1 MLDERRP
8 VMRSF
13 ARKPGEAAMTRLQRL
28 DWPDNGTPDLPP
40 AFSLAEAEA
49 RLASV
54 RAAMAGAGYAALVVY
69 GDREHA
75 ANLHWLTGFDPRF
88 EEAVLVVTEGDA
100 LLIAGNECLAYTV
113 VSPLVAA
120 GRVRA
125 GHCASLSL
133 PSQPRGSRRLWE
145 WLEEMVP
152 AGAKIGAVGWKW
164 YGADELPPGA
174 DPALA
179 LDIPA
184 FLADPLRQRAG
195 RVENA
200 TALFMHPGSGLRA
213 RGGVNEIAR
222 LEFSNHMA
230 ASALKRMIFA
240 LQEGMTD
247 LAAVEAARIGGLPLS
262 CHVTFAMGETPGLSG
277 PVGDRIAR
285 GKPASFNI
293 AHWGSNICRA
303 GWMARGEGDL
313 PASAAGYLDEFVFP
327 YARAMSNWCG
337 MMRPGVTGGAVW
349 AMIDDRLPER
359 FGITLNPGHLIGL
372 DEWMSSP
379 IMPGSA
385 IPLASGM
392 AMQMDVIPAHPLWGS
407 TRMEDGYVI
416 ADEALRDDLAQA
428 HPNLAR
434 RCAARAAFM
443 RRVIG
448 MEVPEGLLPLADT
461 CGIIAPWLLDP
472 AQVVVL

>member
-1 MLDERRP
+1 
-8 VMRSF
+8 
-13 ARKPGEAAMTRLQRL
+13 MTRLQRI
-28 DWPDNGTPDLPP
+28 DWPDNGTPDRPP
-40 AFSLAEAEA
+40 SFTLAEAEA
-49 RLASV
+49 RLAAV
-54 RAAMAGAGYAALVVY
+54 RAAMAQAGHAALVIY

-88 EEAVLVVTEGDA
+88 EEAVLIVTGGDA
-100 LLIAGNECLAYTV
+100 LLIAGNECLAYTI

-120 GRVRA
+120 GLVRT
-125 GHCASLSL
+125 GLCASLSL
-133 PSQPRGSRRLWE
+133 PSQPRGTRRLWE
-145 WLEEMVP
+145 WLEEIIP
-152 AGAKIGAVGWKW
+152 AGATVGAVGWKW

-184 FLADPLRQRAG
+184 FLVDPLRDRAG

-200 TALFMHPGSGLRA
+200 TALFMHPGHGLRA
-213 RGGVNEIAR
+213 RVGTDDIAR

-230 ASALKRMIFA
+230 AAALKRMAFA
-240 LQEGMTD
+240 LTEGMTD
-247 LAAVEAARIGGLPLS
+247 FAAVEAARVGGLPLG
-262 CHVTFAMGETPGLSG
+262 CHITFAMGDTPGLSG
-277 PVGDRIAR
+277 PIGDRIRR
-285 GKPASFNI
+285 GVPASFNI

-303 GWMARGEGDL
+303 GWMARGPGDL
-313 PASAAGYLDEFVFP
+313 PASAAGYLEDFVFP
-327 YARAMSNWCG
+327 YTRAMSDWCA
-337 MMRPGVTGGAVW
+337 MMRPGVAGGAVW
-349 AMIDDRLPER
+349 AMIHDRLPAD

-379 IMPGSA
+379 IMPGSD

-392 AMQMDVIPAHPLWGS
+392 AMQMDVIPAHPHWGS

-416 ADEALRDDLAQA
+416 ADQALREALART
-428 HPNLAR
+428 HPNVAR
-434 RCAARAAFM
+434 RCALRAEFM
-443 RRVIG
+443 ARVIG
-448 MEVPEGLLPLADT
+448 IKVPDTLLPLADT

>member
-1 MLDERRP
+1 
-8 VMRSF
+8 
-13 ARKPGEAAMTRLQRL
+13 MTRLQRM

-40 AFSLAEAEA
+40 AFSLAEAEV
-49 RLASV
+49 RLAAV
-54 RAAMAGAGYAALVVY
+54 RTALAGAGYQALVIY

-88 EEAVLVVTEGDA
+88 EEAVMVVTPGDA

-120 GRVRA
+120 GKVRT
-125 GHCASLSL
+125 GLCASLSL

-145 WLEEMVP
+145 WLDEVIP
-152 AGAKIGAVGWKW
+152 GGAKVGAVGWKW
-164 YGADELPPGA
+164 YGAEELPPGA

-184 FLADPLRQRAG
+184 FLADPLRDRAG

-200 TALFMHPGSGLRA
+200 TALFIHPGQGLRA
-213 RGGVNEIAR
+213 RVSVDDIAR

-230 ASALKRMIFA
+230 ASALRRMVFA
-240 LQEGMTD
+240 MQEGMTD
-247 LAAVEAARIGGLPLS
+247 FAAVEAARIGGLPLG
-262 CHVTFAMGETPGLSG
+262 CHVTFAMGDTPGLSG
-277 PVGDRIAR
+277 PIGDRVRR
-285 GKPASFNI
+285 GVPASFNI

-303 GWMARGEGDL
+303 GWLARGPADL
-313 PASAAGYLDEFVFP
+313 PTAAVGYLEDFVYP
-327 YARAMSNWCG
+327 YARAMSDWCG
-337 MMRPGVTGGAVW
+337 MMRPGVPGGSVW
-349 AMIDDRLPER
+349 TMIHDRLPPE

-379 IMPGSA
+379 IMLGSD

-392 AMQMDVIPAHPLWGS
+392 AMQMDVIPAHPGWGS

-416 ADEALRDDLAQA
+416 ADEGLRDALARR
-428 HPNLAR
+428 HPNAAR
-434 RCAARAAFM
+434 RCAARAGFM

-448 MEVPEGLLPLADT
+448 MEVPDSLLPLADT

>member
-1 MLDERRP
+1 
-8 VMRSF
+8 
-13 ARKPGEAAMTRLQRL
+13 MTRLQRM
-28 DWPDNGTPDLPP
+28 DWPDQGTPDLAPV
-40 AFSLAEAEA
+40 FSLVEAFG
-49 RLASV
+49 RLTAT
-54 RAAMAGAGYAALVVY
+54 RAAMDMAGYAALVIY
-69 GDREHA
+69 ADREHA

-88 EEAVLVVTEGDA
+88 EEAVLIVTPGDA
-100 LLIAGNECLAYTV
+100 LLLAGNECLAYTA
-113 VSPLVAA
+113 VSPLVTA
-120 GRVRA
+120 GRVRT

-133 PSQPRGSRRLWE
+133 PSQPRGTKRLWD
-145 WLEEMVP
+145 WLDEIIP
-152 AGAKIGAVGWKW
+152 AGATVGAVGWKW

-184 FLADPLRQRAG
+184 FLADPLRERAG

-213 RGGVNEIAR
+213 RVTVDDIAR

-230 ASALKRMIFA
+230 AAALKRMVFA
-240 LQEGMTD
+240 FHEGMTD
-247 LAAVEAARIGGLPLS
+247 FAAVEAGRIGGLPLG
-262 CHVTFAMGETPGLSG
+262 CHMTFAMGETPGLSG
-277 PVGDRIAR
+277 PIGDRIRR
-285 GKPASFNI
+285 GVPASFNV

-303 GWMARGEGDL
+303 GWMARGAEDL
-313 PASAAGYLDEFVFP
+313 PASAAGYLEEFVFP
-327 YARAMSNWCG
+327 YTRAMSDWCA
-337 MMRPGVTGGAVW
+337 MMQPGAPGGAVW
-349 AMIDDRLPER
+349 AMIHDRLPAE

-379 IMPGSA
+379 ITPGSE

-392 AMQMDVIPAHPLWGS
+392 AMQMDVIPAHASWGS

-416 ADEALRDDLAQA
+416 ADEALRKTLAER
-428 HPNLAR
+428 HPNAAR
-434 RCAARAAFM
+434 RCAARAEFM

-448 MEVPEGLLPLADT
+448 MEVPECLLPLADT

>member
-1 MLDERRP
+1 
-8 VMRSF
+8 
-13 ARKPGEAAMTRLQRL
+13 MTRLQRL
-28 DWPDNGTPDLPP
+28 DWPDHGTPDLPP
-40 AFSLAEAEA
+40 AFSQDEAEA
-49 RLASV
+49 RLAAV
-54 RAAMAGAGYAALVVY
+54 RRAMAASEYQALVVY

-88 EEAVLVVTEGDA
+88 EEAVLVIAENDA

-120 GRVRA
+120 GRVRT
-125 GHCASLSL
+125 GLCASLSL

-145 WLEEMVP
+145 WLEESVP
-152 AGAKIGAVGWKW
+152 AGAKVGVVGWKW
-164 YGADELPPGA
+164 YGADELAPEQ
-174 DPALA
+174 DPELA

-184 FLADPLRQRAG
+184 FLADPLRERAG

-200 TALFMHPGSGLRA
+200 TALFMHPGFGLRA
-213 RGGVNEIAR
+213 RVSVDDIAR

-230 ASALKRMIFA
+230 AAALRRMVFSFR
-240 LQEGMTD
+240 EGMSD
-247 LAAVEAARIGGLPLS
+247 FAAVEAARVGGLPLG
-262 CHVTFAMGETPGLSG
+262 CHSTFAMGDTPGLSG
-277 PVGDRIAR
+277 PRGNRIER

-293 AHWGSNICRA
+293 AHWGSNICRS
-303 GWMARGEGDL
+303 GWLARGAEDL
-313 PASAAGYLDEFVFP
+313 PTDAAGYLEDFVFP
-327 YARAMSNWCG
+327 YTRAMSDWCG
-337 MMRPGVTGGAVW
+337 MMRPGVAGGAVW
-349 AMIDDRLPER
+349 AMIHDRLSPE

-379 IMPGSA
+379 ITPESG

-392 AMQMDVIPAHPLWGS
+392 AMQMDVIPAHPRWAS

-416 ADEALRDDLAQA
+416 ADDELRNALSNK
-428 HPNLAR
+428 HPNVAR
-434 RCAARAAFM
+434 RCALRVNFM
-443 RRVIG
+443 TRVIG
-448 MEVPEGLLPLADT
+448 MEVPDTLLPLADT